1 VSPPGAGPLLQV
13 SPSHFL
19 DGELTEFPETD
30 VRLLAASRRE
40 TLHRLVVTLLG
51 LSEES
56 LEAVLNAARRMRH
69 LEALPTPH

>member
-1 VSPPGAGPLLQV
+1 M
-13 SPSHFL
+13 
-19 DGELTEFPETD
+19 
-30 VRLLAASRRE
+30 RLLAASRRE